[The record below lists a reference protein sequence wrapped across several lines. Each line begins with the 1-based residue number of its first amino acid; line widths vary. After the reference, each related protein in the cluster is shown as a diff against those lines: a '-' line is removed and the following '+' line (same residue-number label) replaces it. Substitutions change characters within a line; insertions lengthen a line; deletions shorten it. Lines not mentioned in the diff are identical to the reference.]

1 MASIYLGL
9 NRGQMNAQ
17 PELVLEGSST
27 QSTDI
32 ELRIDTGKG
41 TLRAEAKM
49 ITDVILRYLL
59 DGRSAFFPE

>member
-1 MASIYLGL
+1 MASIYIGI
-9 NRGQMNAQ
+9 NRGQNSAG
-17 PELVLEGSST
+17 PEVCVEGSST

-41 TLRAEAKM
+41 TLRSEAKEL
-49 ITDVILRYLL
+49 TDNILRYLL